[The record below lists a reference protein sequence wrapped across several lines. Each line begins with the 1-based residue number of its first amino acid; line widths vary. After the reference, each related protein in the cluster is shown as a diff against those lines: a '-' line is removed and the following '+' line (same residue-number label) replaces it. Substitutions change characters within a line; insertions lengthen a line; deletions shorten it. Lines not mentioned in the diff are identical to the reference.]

1 MINAET
7 AFTRN
12 LINHSRQCCNNL
24 LLILAAVL
32 APSAALAHGTAKTP
46 AAFDD
51 RTIVFPDTKE
61 YQTLVVD
68 LHTHS
73 VFSDGHVWPK
83 IRVDEALRDGLD
95 GLAITEHLEYQP
107 HRADLLNPDRNKA
120 YIEAASAAEGSTL
133 MVIRGSEITR
143 EAPAGHIN
151 AIFIEDANKLI
162 KVENPPED
170 KSDVLGYYTAANQW
184 PSQNAVEA
192 AHKQGAFIFWNHP
205 DWTRQAPDGIARI
218 NDFHA
223 QNAKDG
229 ILNGIEIA
237 NGNYYS
243 EEAFAIALEHDLT
256 IIGVSDVHDLI
267 DWDYKPHE
275 GGHRPVTLV
284 LAEDKSIASLKE
296 GLFAKR
302 TVVWSRNTLMGRAP
316 ELIPILQ
323 ASLSSSNLTYR
334 PDTSVAI
341 VTLSNSSDMN
351 MQLRYSGPHSLLL
364 SPDRI
369 TVPAHGKF
377 EIHIKPG
384 KVVDTLDLPFVVEN
398 ALTAPGQNPTIVL
411 NSQR

>member
-1 MINAET
+1 MIDAAT
-7 AFTRN
+7 TPIRK
-12 LINHSRQCCNNL
+12 IIHQSRQPYL
-24 LLILAAVL
+24 STLLICAAVL
-32 APSAALAHGTAKTP
+32 APSIALGHGTAQTP
-46 AAFDD
+46 AGPND
-51 RTIVFPDTKE
+51 RTIDFPDTKD
-61 YQTLVVD
+61 YKTLVVD

-107 HRADLLNPDRNKA
+107 HRADLLNPDRNRA
-120 YIEAASAAEGSTL
+120 YIEATSAAKGSQL
-133 MVIRGSEITR
+133 MVISGSEITR

-151 AIFIEDANKLI
+151 AIFIEDANKLL
-162 KVENPPED
+162 KVKNPPKD

-184 PSQNAVEA
+184 PAQNAVEA
-192 AHKQGAFIFWNHP
+192 AHNQGAFIFWNHP

-223 QNAKDG
+223 QNAKNG

-237 NGNYYS
+237 NGDYYS
-243 EEAFAIALEHDLT
+243 EEAFAIALEYDLA

-284 LAEDKSIASLKE
+284 LAKDKSIAALKE

-302 TVVWSRNTLMGRAP
+302 TVVWTRNTLMGRAP
-316 ELIPILQ
+316 DLIPILQ
-323 ASLSSSNLTYR
+323 ASLSTSNLTYR

-341 VTLSNSSDMN
+341 VTLSNNSDMN
-351 MQLRYSGPHSLLL
+351 MQLRYTGAHSLLL
-364 SPDRI
+364 GPDRI
-369 TVPAHGKF
+369 TVPEHG
-377 EIHIKPG
+377 EYELHVKPG

-398 ALTAPGQNPTIVL
+398 ALTAPGQNPSIVL
-411 NSQR
+411 SSQR

>member
-1 MINAET
+1 MINAAT
-7 AFTRN
+7 THRRYLVNYWGHYGQHF
-12 LINHSRQCCNNL
+12 
-24 LLILAAVL
+24 LLICTAILT
-32 APSAALAHGTAKTP
+32 PGFALAHGTAQTP
-46 AAFDD
+46 NSVDD
-51 RTIVFPDTKE
+51 RTIVFPDTAE

-83 IRVDEALRDGLD
+83 IRVAEALKDCLD

-107 HRADLLNPDRNKA
+107 HRADLLNPDRNRA
-120 YIEAASAAEGSTL
+120 YIEAASAAEGSEL

-151 AIFIEDANKLI
+151 AIFIEDANKLLN
-162 KVENPPED
+162 VTNPPED

-184 PSQNAVEA
+184 PAQSAVEA
-192 AHKQGAFIFWNHP
+192 AHQQGAFIFWNHP

-223 QNAKDG
+223 DNAKKG

-237 NGNYYS
+237 NGDYYS
-243 EEAFAIALEHDLT
+243 EEAFAIALEHDLAV
-256 IIGVSDVHDLI
+256 IGVSDVHDLI

-284 LAEDKSIASLKE
+284 LAKDKSIAALKE

-302 TVVWSRNTLMGRAP
+302 TIVWSRNTLMGRAP

-323 ASLSSSNLTYR
+323 ASLSTSNLTYR
-334 PDTSVAI
+334 PDTSIAI
-341 VTLSNSSDMN
+341 VTISNNSDMH
-351 MQLRYSGPHSLLL
+351 MQLRYTGAHSLLL
-364 SPDRI
+364 GPDRMTI
-369 TVPAHGKF
+369 PAHGKF
-377 EIHIKPG
+377 EVHVKPG
-384 KVVDTLDLPFVVEN
+384 KIVATLDLPFVVEN
-398 ALTAPGQNPTIVL
+398 ALIAPGQNPSILLT
-411 NSQR
+411 SQR